1 MRRTLAAMLVAATM
15 LWAAAPAMAAPQQ
28 SDTPPAT
35 QSPAPSVKTPS
46 PGASSPTP
54 GVQSP
59 SQAPRKG
66 MSDKETASSST
77 QMVIKDLEQAK
88 MALQKE
94 SKNDAKGHHAKAIQS
109 IDQALR
115 ELRMASQ
122 TPTTK

>member
-15 LWAAAPAMAAPQQ
+15 LWVAAPALATSHQ
-28 SDTPPAT
+28 SARPPAT
-35 QSPAPSVKTPS
+35 QSQAPSVQSPS
-46 PGASSPTP
+46 PSAPSPSP

-59 SQAPRKG
+59 SQASKKVVNN
-66 MSDKETASSST
+66 KETASSTT

-94 SKNDAKGHHAKAIQS
+94 SKTDAKGHHAKAIQS

-115 ELRMASQ
+115 ELRMAAQ
-122 TPTTK
+122 TPTK